1 MATRHVIAGA
11 LAGAIIVPAGG
22 VHALDG
28 QDVLSAGVH
37 LVFNF
42 GQLLRVG
49 LGFDLRY
56 THILD
61 FQGTCDPRDAWVGVG
76 AFGQMTWLFYDRVR
90 LAAGFHAAAETEP
103 NSWVFD
109 AELGWS
115 YTLER
120 AWRGH
125 GLQVGLTFGDFPIDL
140 AIVRGNL
147 SFADDGLRPEGQVGF
162 GARVPGHFGGAGGIC
177 IIGRPLRVDG
187 QTRLADFR
195 VGPRASHPSP
205 FRVADE
211 TRKALGS
218 SWLEAARAEA
228 ASVPAFI
235 ALGRDLARVGAPRAL
250 INRAQSAARDEV
262 RHARLCVALAGR
274 AYGRSITTILPG
286 VPPITRETRREALTR
301 LALESWH
308 DGCLGEATAARREA
322 LAFETCREGQSRDA
336 LGRIAHDEHT
346 HGELAWSVLAFALA
360 AGGSSVRESFAA
372 ALEVEPHTPPP
383 DEETRGATTTDRH
396 TWGRLG
402 RLAPSDVYDAFEEV
416 ATRGR
421 HRARALLDSG
431 RV

>member
-11 LAGAIIVPAGG
+11 LAGAIIVPAGA
-22 VHALDG
+22 VHALEG
-28 QDVLSAGVH
+28 QDVFSPGVH

-61 FQGTCDPRDAWVGVG
+61 FRGTCDPRNAWVGVG
-76 AFGQMTWLFYDRVR
+76 AFGQVTWLFHDGVR
-90 LAAGFHAAAETEP
+90 FAAGLHAAAETES
-103 NSWVFD
+103 NDWLFD

-115 YTLER
+115 YTFER

-147 SFADDGLRPEGQVGF
+147 SFADDGLRPEGQVGS
-162 GARVPGHFGGAGGIC
+162 GARAPNVFGDAGGSC
-177 IIGRPLRVDG
+177 IIGRPLRVEG
-187 QTRLADFR
+187 QTRLANF
-195 VGPRASHPSP
+195 VAGPRVSHPSP
-205 FRVADE
+205 FRVADD
-211 TRKALGS
+211 TRRALGS

-235 ALGRDLARVGAPRAL
+235 ALGRDLAHVGAPRAL
-250 INRAQSAARDEV
+250 VNRATSAARDEV
-262 RHARLCVALAGR
+262 RHTRLCAALASR
-274 AYGRSITTILPG
+274 AYGQSIATILPD
-286 VPPITRETRREALTR
+286 VPSPTRETRREALTR

-308 DGCLGEATAARREA
+308 DGCLGEATAARRAA
-322 LAFETCREGQSRDA
+322 LAFETCRDDQSRAA

-346 HGELAWSVLAFALA
+346 HGELAWSVLAFALE
-360 AGGSSVRESFAA
+360 AGGPRVREAFAA
-372 ALEVEPHTPPP
+372 ALEDELVAPPP
-383 DEETRGATTTDRH
+383 DEETRGSTTTDRH

-402 RLAPSDVYDAFEEV
+402 RLAPGAVNDAFEEV

-421 HRARALLDSG
+421 RRARALLDSG